1 VVSLAGGVGGG
12 LFVWLGGFLS
22 VRVIFSVP
30 GGRDVKDFPLVFL
43 QWVLPDQVKVY
54 KDLWLCCM

>member
-30 GGRDVKDFPLVFL
+30 GGRDVKDVPLVFSAVVSGRVSEGL
-43 QWVLPDQVKVY
+43 
-54 KDLWLCCM
+54 